1 MQMHRSSHFYRGF
14 TLIELLVVI
23 AIIGVLVGLLLPAV
37 QQAREAARRMTCI
50 NNLKQLGLAMHS
62 HHDVHKRLPA
72 GYVSPGVV
80 PTDPSSSETS
90 KGYAWGLFLLPY
102 SEESAVFDTID
113 QSQEATGTANE
124 ATAAAAAL
132 SLYRCPTDLPPA
144 RFDVAT
150 GGGTVSL
157 PSSNYVAI
165 LGWNNV
171 TTEAGQGNGVFF
183 RNSGTQ
189 FREITDGL
197 SKTICVGERKHVH
210 EFFDQ
215 GPYNANSTWY
225 AAVPGVS
232 RPAGMAMM
240 PMATEGPGSLV
251 LGHVG
256 QSGMM
261 AGKTPNHTNHIV
273 HFSSSHVGG
282 VVFLLCDGSTHYV
295 RDDISYEL
303 FKALGTR
310 SFGDQVS
317 L

>member
-1 MQMHRSSHFYRGF
+1 MDRFRLGRGF
-14 TLIELLVVI
+14 TLVELLVVI

-37 QQAREAARRMTCI
+37 QQSREAVRRMTCV
-50 NNLKQLGLAMHS
+50 NNLNQVGLAMHS
-62 HHDVHKRLPA
+62 YHDVNKRLPP
-72 GYVSPGVV
+72 GYVSPGVI

-90 KGYAWGLFLLPY
+90 NGYAWGLSILPFL
-102 SEESAVFDTID
+102 EEHMVFNTID
-113 QSQEATGTANE
+113 QFLEATGTSNE
-124 ATAAAAAL
+124 TAAAAAL
-132 SLYRCPTDLPPA
+132 LSVYRCPTDAPPA
-144 RFDVAT
+144 TFAVNNGRSVT
-150 GGGTVSL
+150 L
-157 PSSNYVAI
+157 PSSNYAAI

-197 SKTICVGERKHVH
+197 SKTICVGERKHIH

-215 GPYNANSTWY
+215 GPYAANTTWY

-256 QSGMM
+256 QSGAM

-273 HFSSSHVGG
+273 HFSSSHIGG
-282 VVFLLCDGSTHYV
+282 VVFLLCDGSTHFI

>member
-1 MQMHRSSHFYRGF
+1 MSILRARRAF

-23 AIIGVLVGLLLPAV
+23 AIIGVLVGFLLPAV
-37 QQAREAARRMTCI
+37 QQAREAARRMACT

-62 HHDVHKRLPA
+62 HHDAKQKLPA
-72 GYVSPGVV
+72 GYVSPGVAAGAE
-80 PTDPSSSETS
+80 SSSETS
-90 KGYAWGLFLLPY
+90 KGYAWGLLILSY
-102 SEESAVFDTID
+102 LEENTVFAAID
-113 QSQEATGTANE
+113 QSLEAAGTANE
-124 ATAAAAAL
+124 TTAAAA
-132 SLYRCPTDLPPA
+132 SLNVYRCPTDAPPA
-144 RFDVAT
+144 TFKVNN
-150 GGGTVSL
+150 GSTVTL
-157 PSSNYVAI
+157 PSSNYAAI

-183 RNSGTQ
+183 RNSAIR
-189 FREITDGL
+189 FKHITDGL

-215 GPYNANSTWY
+215 GPYAANTTWY
-225 AAVPGVS
+225 AAVPGVN
-232 RPAGMAMM
+232 RNAGMAMM
-240 PMATEGPGSLV
+240 PMKTEGPGSLV

-273 HFSSSHVGG
+273 HFSSSHYGG
-282 VVFLLCDGSTHYV
+282 VVFLLCDGSTHFV
-295 RDDISYEL
+295 ADDISYEL

-310 SFGDQVS
+310 AFGDQVS

>member
-1 MQMHRSSHFYRGF
+1 MNRFRLSRGF

-37 QQAREAARRMTCI
+37 QQARESARRMTCV
-50 NNLKQLGLAMHS
+50 NNLKQVGLAMHS
-62 HHDVHKRLPA
+62 HHDAKKKLPA
-72 GYVSPGVV
+72 GYVSPGVAAA
-80 PTDPSSSETS
+80 DPSSSETS
-90 KGYAWGLFLLPY
+90 KGYAWGLLILPY
-102 SEESAVFDTID
+102 MEENTVFATID
-113 QSQEATGTANE
+113 QSLEAAGTGNE
-124 ATAAAAAL
+124 LAAAAA
-132 SLYRCPTDLPPA
+132 SVSIYRCPTDAPPA
-144 RFDVAT
+144 TFEVNNGST
-150 GGGTVSL
+150 ISL
-157 PSSNYVAI
+157 PSSNYAAI

-183 RNSGTQ
+183 RNS
-189 FREITDGL
+189 EIRFKHIIDGL
-197 SKTICVGERKHVH
+197 SKTICVGERKHIH

-215 GPYNANSTWY
+215 GPYAANTTWY

-240 PMATEGPGSLV
+240 PMATEGTGSLV